1 MKILLDECVSKRL
14 KKYLTEHTV
23 FTVTGLGWSGV
34 KNGKLMSLCAEA
46 NFDIL
51 ITIDKNII
59 LQQNYSQHKTII
71 IVFDTNSS
79 RLEHLIE
86 FIPIFNSKLN
96 SFSFH
101 NAYILSVK

>member
-14 KKYLTEHTV
+14 KKYLAEHIV
-23 FTVTGLGWSGV
+23 YTVTGLGWSGV
-34 KNGKLMSLCAEA
+34 KNGKLMSLCAEP
-46 NFDIL
+46 NFDVL

-59 LQQNYSQHKTII
+59 LQQNYSQYKTII

-79 RLEHLIE
+79 RLEHLIS
-86 FIPIFNSKLN
+86 FIPILNSKLS

-101 NAYILSVK
+101 NAYTLSLK